1 MSGYQPQGYD
11 PRRQQQPQQWGQ
23 QPDYPPSFQ
32 PQQGGQ
38 VQPYGYQQ
46 PGPVQ
51 VAPLSPA
58 LGLIVS
64 IFLPGVG
71 SMMAGKTGK
80 GVGILIGWLIGCCC
94 ASSSSGSFIMPV
106 FWIWGMVAAY
116 TDAVRWNREHGIIS
130 YVAPQRKKE
139 RP

>member
-1 MSGYQPQGYD
+1 MSEYQPQGYD
-11 PRRQQQPQQWGQ
+11 PRRRPAETPPQWQGQ
-23 QPDYPPSFQ
+23 QRPAQYAQPYPPQ
-32 PQQGGQ
+32 GNWPQQGGQ

-46 PGPVQ
+46 PGPAP
-51 VAPLSPA
+51 VAPRSPA

-80 GVGILIGWLIGCCC
+80 GVGILIGWLIGWLLCLVLI
-94 ASSSSGSFIMPV
+94 GLVIMPV

-116 TDAVRWNREHGIIS
+116 TDAVGWNRDHGIVS
-130 YVAPQRKKE
+130 
-139 RP
+139 